1 MRTTINL
8 DEDIIQKSRELAT
21 RLNRPFRAVINEALR
36 RGLTEV
42 EKPALQRPYKTKAR
56 PLGLRPGI
64 NLDNIHELL
73 AQFEGEDYR

>member
-8 DEDIIQKSRELAT
+8 DDDVLQKSRELAD
-21 RLNRPFRAVINEALR
+21 RLNRPFRVVVNEALR
-36 RGLTEV
+36 RGLKEV
-42 EKPALQRPYKTKAR
+42 EKPALRRPYRTKAR

-73 AQFEGEDYR
+73 AQAEGEDYR